1 MIIFLSFIDIAY
13 SVCYNKIVF
22 FLEDAMDITQ
32 IDKNMKVDKEID
44 KTGLVFKNV
53 DEEPF
58 RIYGVT
64 RDGEAYT
71 RLPEEVAEATS
82 QNVTK
87 LRIYTAGGR
96 IRFVTDSPRVAL
108 VAVYSYIYNA
118 CHMPLTGGAG
128 FDLYVDDSYYATF
141 VPPFGMNKGYEAVA
155 NFGSSEKRL
164 ITINMPTYSVPSS
177 ILIGLEKD
185 SLLEYAPDYTYEKP
199 IVYYGSSIT
208 QGGCASRAGTNY
220 PSVVSRKLD
229 ADYVNLGF
237 SGSAKGE
244 DAMAEY
250 IAGLNMSAFVY
261 DYDHNAPSVEH
272 LEATHERMFL
282 RIREK
287 QADLPIVMISRPYF
301 RKTENRDARFAVI
314 KKTYDNA
321 RARGDKNVYLIH
333 GGEIFGD
340 AENECTVDDCHLTDL
355 GFYMMAKAV
364 YPVLKEILEKK

>member
-1 MIIFLSFIDIAY
+1 MDIA
-13 SVCYNKIVF
+13 
-22 FLEDAMDITQ
+22 Q

-58 RIYGVT
+58 RVYGVK
-64 RDGEAYT
+64 RDGECYT
-71 RLPEEVAEATS
+71 RLPKEAAEATS
-82 QNVTK
+82 DNTAR

-96 IRFVTDSPRVAL
+96 IRFITDSTRVAL
-108 VAVYSYIYNA
+108 IATYSYIYNA

-128 FDLYVDDSYYATF
+128 FDLYVDKSYYTTF
-141 VPPFGMNKGYEAVA
+141 VPPYGMSNGYEAVA
-155 NFGSSEKRL
+155 TFPTKEKRL
-164 ITINMPTYSVPSS
+164 ITINMPTYSCPAE
-177 ILIGLEKD
+177 ILVGIEEGATLEA
-185 SLLEYAPDYTYEKP
+185 APDYTYEKP

-208 QGGCASRAGTNY
+208 QGGCAARAGTNY

-229 ADYVNLGF
+229 ADHINLGF

-244 DAMAEY
+244 DAMADY
-250 IAGLNMSAFVY
+250 IASLDMSVFVY

-287 QADLPIVMISRPYF
+287 QPDLPIVMISRPYF
-301 RKTENRDARFAVI
+301 RATSNRDARFAVI

-321 RARGDKNVYLIH
+321 KARGDKNVYLIH

-364 YPVLKEILEKK
+364 TPIIKEILEKK